1 MSTVIQRRGG
11 TAAQHAAFTG
21 AAREATVDTTD
32 WRLVVHDGST
42 AGGHPVAK
50 EGEVLKHDVE
60 QALSD
65 AAKLQARKNIGADRN
80 VRNRLMN
87 SAGIYNQRGGTTTI
101 NITAGNSAYVFD
113 RFYVTNNTNQ
123 TVAVSR
129 NLLTL
134 GSGFGPGGERFTMR
148 YAFSVAPT
156 TGTLR
161 IAQQIEDV
169 TSIPA
174 GDWTL
179 TAWMLGPSGA
189 ETLAAE
195 AVQHFGTGGS
205 PSSDVTTAMAFA
217 GDSPT
222 TIYDASTN
230 RRCWG
235 VTVPS
240 MSAKVLGTDYND
252 YLEAAIVMTPRQTG
266 NYDLTWLSFVDG
278 DATWEYDPN
287 RHYDKVDDLSQC
299 QRFFRKSYEPGTV
312 PGTTADPS
320 VLEIVSA
327 QSGSGTGTRSSAKLE
342 LHLNPVMRTSPTVVP
357 YSYNTGAANKI
368 YNASLASDVNAE
380 TGTTSSKLFIRPV
393 DAVTDGHRFFYQF
406 TANAEFN

>member
-32 WRLVVHDGST
+32 WRMVVHDGST
-42 AGGHPVAK
+42 AGGHPMAK
-50 EGEVLKHDVE
+50 EGEVIKHDVQ

-87 SAGIYNQRGGTTTI
+87 SAAVHRQRFSASTT
-101 NITAGNSAYVFD
+101 ITAGNSAYVFD
-113 RFYVTNNTNQ
+113 RFYVTNGTNQ
-123 TVAVSR
+123 TVTVDQ

-148 YAFSVAPT
+148 YSFSVAPT

-195 AVQHFGTGGS
+195 VVQHFGTGGS
-205 PSSDVTTAMAFA
+205 PSSDVTTAMTFA

-240 MSAKVLGTDYND
+240 MASKVLGTDYND

-278 DATWEYDPN
+278 DASWEYDPN
-287 RHYDKVDDLSQC
+287 RQYSRDDDLGDCCRYYFGDISEILI
-299 QRFFRKSYEPGTV
+299 RGTLTSGG
-312 PGTTADPS
+312 GTQYSATQVMFPNLMRSNPTPTYGSSSSTGTWDTPSLTAFKYG
-320 VLEIVSA
+320 VTA
-327 QSGSGTGTRSSAKLE
+327 QARCTAESGSTTRFSF
-342 LHLNPVMRTSPTVVP
+342 
-357 YSYNTGAANKI
+357 I
-368 YNASLASDVNAE
+368 DV
-380 TGTTSSKLFIRPV
+380 SFS
-393 DAVTDGHRFFYQF
+393 
-406 TANAEFN
+406 AEFK